1 MDNLAAATA
10 LDTRSAEDCRRVL
23 TTLPVTNIPQAHQ
36 TLSAL
41 LKGMYQAPPPAA
53 DYLAV
58 LELAREPLEFVQ
70 DAVAARYAAKPLPA
84 TADESAAF
92 ERASALWRLMADS
105 YGRVAQLGGG
115 DPAIKEQLALVCQ
128 RCIQYAGCSII
139 ECYRAH
145 RSVGPGR
152 WLDLHGYYDTAEEWG
167 LAAQPVVNGFGEGSG
182 YVSSA
187 ATYAAVLLVDLANPY
202 SRTSKELGLIIRWAR
217 MMSANTA
224 IARPDVE
231 AGGRGYG
238 IDLMQDKG
246 LLPVDQ
252 LAAATSA
259 RLFDTSRLGERMQA
273 VLADLKVG
281 QSPAALGLGDCA
293 KAQASR
299 LLLHLYR
306 PWCLAA
312 MPRRFE
318 RKEAKGTLAIA
329 YDPEAIYFHIAGRD
343 FTQPAHVRSFSRSEV
358 ETMCTFGSMVESAQ
372 PVAVQTAARDHALDT
387 WDISDQSPSGY
398 RVFRH
403 TGGPRVEHGQL
414 LAIRAPGAKRFVL
427 GRVTW
432 LMLEAD
438 GRLQAGIQVLP
449 HPAAG
454 VAIRPTGLSIA
465 ASEKY
470 TRGFFLPAVAALK
483 EPISVLLPSG
493 WYSPGRIIEV
503 FTDRQVTVRLG
514 ELMAQGSN
522 FERCT
527 FTLVS

>member
-1 MDNLAAATA
+1 MNNPSAPIV
-10 LDTRSAEDCRRVL
+10 DTRSAEHCRRVL
-23 TTLPVTNIPQAHQ
+23 ATLPVTNVPQAHQ
-36 TLSAL
+36 ILIAL
-41 LKGMYQAPPPAA
+41 LKDMYQVPPAPL
-53 DYLAV
+53 DYLGI
-58 LELAREPLEFVQ
+58 LEAARESVDIVQ
-70 DAVAARYAAKPLPA
+70 EAAAARYAAKPLPA
-84 TADESAAF
+84 TEDESATF
-92 ERASALWRLMADS
+92 ERVNVLWRLMADS

-128 RCIQYAGCSII
+128 RCILYAGCSII

-145 RSVGPGR
+145 RSVSPGR

-167 LAAQPVVNGFGEGSG
+167 LASQVVVSGFGDGSG
-182 YVSSA
+182 YASCT

-202 SRTSKELGLIIRWAR
+202 SRTSRELGLIIRWAR
-217 MMSANTA
+217 MMAANTA
-224 IARPDVE
+224 IVRSDVE
-231 AGGRGYG
+231 AGSRGYG

-252 LAAATSA
+252 LAAASSA
-259 RLFDTSRLGERMQA
+259 RLFDTSRLGERMQS

-281 QSPAALGLGDCA
+281 QSPAALGLGDCP

-318 RKEAKGTLAIA
+318 RKEAKGTLALA
-329 YDPEAIYFHIAGRD
+329 YDLDAIYFHIAGHD
-343 FTQPAHVRSFSRSEV
+343 FTQPAHVRTFSRSEV
-358 ETMCTFGSMVESAQ
+358 ETMCTFGTMVESVQ
-372 PVAVQTAARDHALDT
+372 PIAVQTAQRDHALDM
-387 WDISDQSPSGY
+387 WDISDQSSNGY
-398 RVFRH
+398 RLFRQAD
-403 TGGPRVEHGQL
+403 GPRVEHGQL

-454 VAIRPTGLSIA
+454 VAVRPTGLSIA

-470 TRGFFLPAVAALK
+470 TRAFFLPAVAALK
-483 EPISVLLPSG
+483 EPISVVLPSG
-493 WYSPGRIIEV
+493 WFSPGRIIEV
-503 FTDRQVTVRLG
+503 YTDRQVTVRLG
-514 ELMAQGSN
+514 ELMVQGSN